1 MSVAHAPSCPV
12 SLAEPPKCTC
22 ALKNASVFRGNVV
35 PNHAD
40 DCPRHCTCDFGRR
53 LREFFHIEP
62 SAKTRLKIVAT
73 LGNSMHMDA
82 EKIHAMESEVISV
95 LEKHGL
101 KIHQE
106 ERDGIDYVSILTFF
120 EPLP

>member
-1 MSVAHAPSCPV
+1 
-12 SLAEPPKCTC
+12 
-22 ALKNASVFRGNVV
+22 
-35 PNHAD
+35 
-40 DCPRHCTCDFGRR
+40 
-53 LREFFHIEP
+53 
-62 SAKTRLKIVAT
+62 
-73 LGNSMHMDA
+73 MDA